1 MRKLNSWLSGRRSLV
16 GAAIGSLA
24 IAAMA
29 LLGTGCGG
37 GGGSSCGVEA
47 QKRFVLSTVEDWYLF
62 QDLLPSSVNLDA
74 YATADD
80 LLDALTANA
89 RAQGKDRFFSFLT
102 TSQAEQQF
110 FGEGQAVAFGLGT
123 ELRAG
128 SDSQHW
134 RLFITKVEPQS
145 PAAVAGFDRG
155 DEILAIGTSPQNLT
169 SIDSLSGTQDQVSAL
184 VSQLFGPSQVG
195 VQRSFRVQPRTA
207 PSGQTV
213 VRTATKALITLDPVP
228 IIQIVPRSGTSPIGY
243 VAMESFISPA
253 EQQLRDAFAT
263 FQTNNVRDVIVDLR
277 YNGGGLV
284 SVAQTLASLM
294 AQNHVGDPMFTFEFN
309 SKHQDQNETED
320 FTSQAQ
326 GISADHIAFI
336 TTDATASA
344 SELTINS
351 LEPYTDVAIVGGQT
365 FGKPV
370 GQGGFDM
377 PDCDV
382 VLRLIAFQ
390 TVNANGEGGYFTGL
404 PDSQFSGDFC
414 AANDDLTQERGD
426 PAEDSTGTAISWLN
440 NGACPSTGKS
450 LAKAL
455 FPRTERP
462 TLVEDNQ
469 PGLF

>member
-1 MRKLNSWLSGRRSLV
+1 MRKFNFSLPGRRSIV

-37 GGGSSCGVEA
+37 GDGGGCGVDA
-47 QKRFVLSTVEDWYLF
+47 QKRFVLSVVEDWYLF
-62 QDLLPSSVNLDA
+62 QDLLPSSVNLND

-89 RAQGKDRFFSFLT
+89 RAQDKDRFFSFLT
-102 TSQAEQQF
+102 TDQAEQQF
-110 FGEGQAVAFGLGT
+110 FGEGQAVAFGVGT

-155 DEILAIGTSPQNLT
+155 DEILAIGTSPQDLI
-169 SIDSLSGTQDQVSAL
+169 SIDSLSGTQQQVAAD

-195 VQRSFRVQPRTA
+195 VQRSFRVQPRTGG
-207 PSGQTV
+207 STV
-213 VRTATKALITLDPVP
+213 VRTMTKALITLDPVP
-228 IIQIVPRSGTSPIGY
+228 IIQIIQRTGTTPIGY
-243 VAMESFISPA
+243 VALESFITPA
-253 EQQLRDAFAT
+253 EQQLRDAFST
-263 FQTNNVRDVIVDLR
+263 FKANNVHDVIVDLR

-284 SVAQTLASLM
+284 SIAQTLASLL
-294 AQNHVGDPMFTFEFN
+294 AQDHVGDPMFTFEFN

-320 FTSQAQ
+320 FLSEPE
-326 GISADHIAFI
+326 GIAADRIAFI

-351 LEPYTDVAIVGGQT
+351 LEPYADVAIIGGQT
-365 FGKPV
+365 YGKPV

-390 TVNANGEGGYFTGL
+390 TVNADGEGGYFTGL
-404 PDSQFSGDFC
+404 PDAEFSGDFC
-414 AANDDLTQERGD
+414 EVDDDLTQERGD

-440 NGACPSTGKS
+440 NGVCPSTGKA